1 VIANQECCHN
11 ANGRDHSD
19 VRALGYIA
27 MQLMQKYAKDDGT
40 IGIDNLNRWSE
51 SSEPVKFLLMT
62 NTATSIQELMQVST
76 IKIGRRQLTRSARI
90 PQASMAQRRAG
101 IATRVGVVLPAG
113 I

>member
-1 VIANQECCHN
+1 
-11 ANGRDHSD
+11 
-19 VRALGYIA
+19 